1 MNNNQKT
8 YFQISSD
15 ASTDQV
21 FKLLDALQSDKKDE
35 IDELVNDFDTKCI
48 APEEIEL
55 TDNPGNVS
63 ALRLEVNTHVADQ
76 GTIHTKEI
84 ESNKKRKKSQK
95 KVPRS
100 HGNAMFLHILENIVF
115 LRVELP
121 TNLKKV
127 QAVCNDAIYDTI

>member
-8 YFQISSD
+8 SFQISSD

-21 FKLLDALQSDKKDE
+21 FKLLDALQSDKEDE

-95 KVPRS
+95 KVP
-100 HGNAMFLHILENIVF
+100 
-115 LRVELP
+115 
-121 TNLKKV
+121 
-127 QAVCNDAIYDTI
+127 

>member
-1 MNNNQKT
+1 MNNNQKRP
-8 YFQISSD
+8 FQIGSD
-15 ASTDQV
+15 ASADQV
-21 FKLLDALQSDKKDE
+21 FKLLDAVQSDKEDE
-35 IDELVNDFDTKCI
+35 IDKLVNDFDTRYI

-55 TDNPGNVS
+55 TDNPSNMS
-63 ALRLEVNTHVADQ
+63 ALRLEVNIHVADQ
-76 GTIHTKEI
+76 GITHTKEI
-84 ESNKKRKKSQK
+84 ETNKKRKKSQK

-127 QAVCNDAIYDTI
+127 HTVCNDAIYDTI

>member
-8 YFQISSD
+8 SFQISSD

-21 FKLLDALQSDKKDE
+21 FKLLDALQSDKEDE

-84 ESNKKRKKSQK
+84 ESNKKRKKKPEESTPITWK
-95 KVPRS
+95 RDVPPHSREYC
-100 HGNAMFLHILENIVF
+100 FLEGRI
-115 LRVELP
+115 
-121 TNLKKV
+121 TN
-127 QAVCNDAIYDTI
+127 QFEESASSM